1 MAKIKLHINDQ
12 VQVLAGK
19 DRGKKGKVMQVL
31 RADNLV
37 VVEGVNTMY
46 KYIKAQRKSDSGQR
60 VEFFGP
66 IHVSNVKLLEAA
78 VREAKPASAKEAKKA

>member
-46 KYIKAQRKSDSGQR
+46 KYIKAQRKSDNGQR

-78 VREAKPASAKEAKKA
+78 VRETKSAVAPDKKA